1 MKRNS
6 KRFLALF
13 LSVAMTVTLLYFT
26 QAENEDA
33 NVQISVTPTPETEA
47 EKTAV
52 AAETPVQE
60 NVTTEEENTETT
72 ATPAAGDAPL
82 WKRHLQLQKHLP
94 LRPLPRLLHH
104 LLKKAKN
111 EEAEAPQPTAAPETT
126 EEGKTEETD
135 KPETKPED
143 LNPDGSNM
151 TIDKEDN
158 SAYKMLKIKSSS
170 AELNGD
176 KIKITPQY

>member
-1 MKRNS
+1 M
-6 KRFLALF
+6 
-13 LSVAMTVTLLYFT
+13 
-26 QAENEDA
+26 
-33 NVQISVTPTPETEA
+33 
-47 EKTAV
+47 
-52 AAETPVQE
+52 QE
-60 NVTTEEENTETT
+60 NATAEEENTDTT
-72 ATPAAGDAPL
+72 VTPAAVDASAVEETPAATET
-82 WKRHLQLQKHLP
+82 P
-94 LRPLPRLLHH
+94 ASETTPEVTASP
-104 LLKKAKN
+104 AEESKN

-176 KIKITPQY
+176 KIKITLNTDGKNYEKLYLGSKEDPNEAKMQQQSLVQKMKMVILSFLRFLPVNRSRLSASYHFL

>member
-1 MKRNS
+1 MCIRD
-6 KRFLALF
+6 R
-13 LSVAMTVTLLYFT
+13 VTASP
-26 QAENEDA
+26 AEE
-33 NVQISVTPTPETEA
+33 S
-47 EKTAV
+47 
-52 AAETPVQE
+52 
-60 NVTTEEENTETT
+60 
-72 ATPAAGDAPL
+72 
-82 WKRHLQLQKHLP
+82 
-94 LRPLPRLLHH
+94 
-104 LLKKAKN
+104 KN

-176 KIKITPQY
+176 KIKDVYKRQVKKWEPFPPGSFINFLTEKVIPLFFDLTLHRPFPEPVPPILTLKKK